1 MRLQRKLCQAMKRKR
16 SRIIV
21 LDPKDLERRC
31 AAAKVTGR
39 QFLSTLDPEEAQA
52 LAPVFPKGYA
62 VKTTDAGT
70 AQVGRS
76 VRNRP
81 IQIEQFMAES

>member
-1 MRLQRKLCQAMKRKR
+1 M
-16 SRIIV
+16 
-21 LDPKDLERRC
+21 
-31 AAAKVTGR
+31 
-39 QFLSTLDPEEAQA
+39 FLGWTLDPEEAQA